1 MTVKRCRF
9 KAIRGALLGKE
20 GTVDVTV
27 TIRDNQ
33 PENVTISGRG
43 HSVSCRMGHYFLIFV
58 RPANPRGKK
67 LFSRLRMGIKCS
79 HYRGQLR
86 LGKTVLY
93 IIYAETKLLLK

>member
-1 MTVKRCRF
+1 MLPSPF
-9 KAIRGALLGKE
+9 AITSRKTSPSTGQAVIL
-20 GTVDVTV
+20 
-27 TIRDNQ
+27 
-33 PENVTISGRG
+33 
-43 HSVSCRMGHYFLIFV
+43 VSCRMGHYFLIFV